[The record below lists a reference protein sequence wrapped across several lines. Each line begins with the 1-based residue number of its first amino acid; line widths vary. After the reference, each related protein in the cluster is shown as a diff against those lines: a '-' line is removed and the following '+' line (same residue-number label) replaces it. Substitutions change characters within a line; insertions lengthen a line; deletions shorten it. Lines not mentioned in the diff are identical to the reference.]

1 MKITIDPL
9 RKTIIKTKDI
19 QVDLALKKIK
29 IENITDR
36 IIKINPSVSGWDV
49 IKKITMEKK
58 EIWEIINIINL
69 FVRRKP

>member
-36 IIKINPSVSGWDV
+36 IIKTNPSVSGWDV

-69 FVRRKP
+69 FIRRKP

>member
-29 IENITDR
+29 IENIIDR